1 MSDWISSYYTPLKVS
16 KHPAQ
21 NAYDNIKGGNNLHM
35 GGDKEDYLLLLDSI
49 KEGKLK
55 REDLL
60 QCSSKVYETIEL
72 LNQWYNYSFIFLM
85 K

>member
-1 MSDWISSYYTPLKVS
+1 MSDWISSYFTAYKVS

-21 NAYDNIKGGNNLHM
+21 NSLDNIKGGNNLHM
-35 GGDKEDYLLLLDSI
+35 GGGKNDYLLLINNL
-49 KEGKLK
+49 KEGNLK

-60 QCSSKVYETIEL
+60 QCASKVYETIEL
-72 LNQWYNYSFIFLM
+72 VN